1 MERGLDMREIW
12 VEAPRMEGNREMA
25 RELGVSPLAV
35 RMIRN
40 RAGMS
45 EGEVREF
52 LFGGM
57 EGLSDPFLMKGMREA
72 VALLRGKRDE
82 GAAVRIIGDYD
93 IDGVNATHVLLT
105 GLTRIGAKVD
115 TVIPDR
121 MKDGYGVNENLIRKA
136 AAEGIDTIVTCDNGI
151 AAAAEIGLAKEL
163 GMTVVVTD
171 HHEVPFREENGER
184 VWILPPADVIV
195 NPKQADCGYPFKML
209 CGAAVAWR
217 LVEALYAEEGISREE
232 VFDLAEFAAV
242 ATVGDIMELR
252 GENRIL
258 VRYGLKRLEQTKNL
272 GYRALIGANGLE
284 GKRLTA
290 YHIGFVI
297 GPCINASGRLDT
309 AKRALNLLGAKNRG
323 EAEKLAGDLKAL
335 NDSRKALTIKGTEE
349 ARRQIE
355 ETELKGNRVLVV
367 YLPECHESL
376 AGIIA
381 GRIRELYYRP
391 CFILTDGEEGVKG
404 SGRSI
409 EGYHM
414 FEEMTKVGELF
425 TKFGGHPMAAG
436 LSMKKENVEE
446 LRRRLNENCVLTE
459 EDLVPRKYYDAV
471 LPIQYVG
478 EPLIREL
485 EILEPFG
492 KGNEKPF
499 FAAGN
504 LIVRSA
510 RILGK
515 NRNVLKVILED
526 DGGKRMEAVSFGD
539 VVGDLEYI
547 EGKERVSVLYYPE
560 MNEYM
565 GKRTVQL
572 VVEAYR

>member
-1 MERGLDMREIW
+1 MERRADMREIW

-72 VALLRGKRDE
+72 VALLRGKRDA

-151 AAAAEIGLAKEL
+151 AAAEEIGLAKEL

-309 AKRALNLLGAKNRG
+309 AKRALNLLGAKSRG

-335 NDSRKALTIKGTEE
+335 NDSRKALTVKGTEE

-355 ETELKGNRVLVV
+355 ETELKGDRVLVV

-404 SGRSI
+404 SGRSV

-436 LSMKKENVEE
+436 LSMKKENVGE

-478 EPLIREL
+478 EVLLGEL
-485 EILEPFG
+485 ELLEPFG
-492 KGNEKPF
+492 KGNEKPLL
-499 FAAGN
+499 AAGN

-515 NRNVLKVILED
+515 NGNVLKVILED
-526 DGGKRMEAVSFGD
+526 DDGKRMEAVSFGD
-539 VVGDLEYI
+539 VLGDLEYI

>member
-57 EGLSDPFLMKGMREA
+57 EELSDPFLMKGMREA

-151 AAAAEIGLAKEL
+151 AAAEEIGLAKEL

-171 HHEVPFREENGER
+171 HHEIPFQEENGER

-309 AKRALNLLGAKNRG
+309 AKRALNLLGAKSRG

-335 NDSRKALTIKGTEE
+335 NDSRKALTVKGTEE

-355 ETELKGNRVLVV
+355 ETELKGDRVLVV

-436 LSMKKENVEE
+436 LSMKAENVEE
-446 LRRRLNENCVLTE
+446 LRRRLNENCALTK

-478 EPLIREL
+478 EALLGEL
-485 EILEPFG
+485 ELLEPFG

-515 NRNVLKVILED
+515 NGNVLKVILED
-526 DGGKRMEAVSFGD
+526 DDGKRMEAVSFGD

-565 GKRTVQL
+565 GRRTVQL

>member
-1 MERGLDMREIW
+1 M
-12 VEAPRMEGNREMA
+12 
-25 RELGVSPLAV
+25 
-35 RMIRN
+35 
-40 RAGMS
+40 
-45 EGEVREF
+45 
-52 LFGGM
+52 
-57 EGLSDPFLMKGMREA
+57 
-72 VALLRGKRDE
+72 
-82 GAAVRIIGDYD
+82 
-93 IDGVNATHVLLT
+93 
-105 GLTRIGAKVD
+105 
-115 TVIPDR
+115 
-121 MKDGYGVNENLIRKA
+121 
-136 AAEGIDTIVTCDNGI
+136 
-151 AAAAEIGLAKEL
+151 
-163 GMTVVVTD
+163 
-171 HHEVPFREENGER
+171 
-184 VWILPPADVIV
+184 
-195 NPKQADCGYPFKML
+195 
-209 CGAAVAWR
+209 
-217 LVEALYAEEGISREE
+217 
-232 VFDLAEFAAV
+232 
-242 ATVGDIMELR
+242 
-252 GENRIL
+252 
-258 VRYGLKRLEQTKNL
+258 
-272 GYRALIGANGLE
+272 
-284 GKRLTA
+284 
-290 YHIGFVI
+290 I

-309 AKRALNLLGAKNRG
+309 AKRALNLLGAKSRG

-335 NDSRKALTIKGTEE
+335 NDSRKALTVKGTEE

-355 ETELKGNRVLVV
+355 ETELKGDRVLVV

-515 NRNVLKVILED
+515 NGNVLKVILED
-526 DGGKRMEAVSFGD
+526 DDGKRMEAVSFGD

-565 GKRTVQL
+565 GRRTVQL

>member
-1 MERGLDMREIW
+1 
-12 VEAPRMEGNREMA
+12 MEGNREMA

-35 RMIRN
+35 RMVRN

-57 EGLSDPFLMKGMREA
+57 EELSDPFLMKGMREA

-136 AAEGIDTIVTCDNGI
+136 AKEGIDTIVTCDNGI
-151 AAAAEIGLAKEL
+151 AAAEEIGLAKEL

-217 LVEALYAEEGISREE
+217 LVEALYAEEGISRKE
-232 VFDLAEFAAV
+232 VFELAEFAAV

-309 AKRALNLLGAKNRG
+309 AKRALNLLGAKSRG

-335 NDSRKALTIKGTEE
+335 NDSRKALTVKGTEE

-355 ETELKGNRVLVV
+355 ETELKGDRVLVV

-526 DGGKRMEAVSFGD
+526 DDGKRMEAVSFGD

>member
-57 EGLSDPFLMKGMREA
+57 EELSDPFLMKGMREA

-136 AAEGIDTIVTCDNGI
+136 AKEGIDTIVTCDNGI
-151 AAAAEIGLAKEL
+151 AAAEEIGLAKEL

-184 VWILPPADVIV
+184 VWVLPPADVIV

-232 VFDLAEFAAV
+232 VFELAEFAAV

-355 ETELKGNRVLVV
+355 ETELKGDRVLVV

-485 EILEPFG
+485 ELLEPFG

-547 EGKERVSVLYYPE
+547 EGKERVFVLYYPE

>member
-57 EGLSDPFLMKGMREA
+57 EELSDPFLMKGMREA

-151 AAAAEIGLAKEL
+151 AAAEEIGLAKEL

-171 HHEVPFREENGER
+171 HHEVPFQEENEER

-335 NDSRKALTIKGTEE
+335 NDSRKALTVKGTEE

-355 ETELKGNRVLVV
+355 ETELKGDRVLVV

-504 LIVRSA
+504 LIVLSA

-526 DGGKRMEAVSFGD
+526 DDGKRMEAVSFGD

>member
-25 RELGVSPLAV
+25 WELGVSPLAV

-57 EGLSDPFLMKGMREA
+57 EELSDPFLMKGMREA

-136 AAEGIDTIVTCDNGI
+136 AKEGIDTIVTCDNGI
-151 AAAAEIGLAKEL
+151 AAAEEIGLAKEL

-232 VFDLAEFAAV
+232 VFELAEFAAV

-309 AKRALNLLGAKNRG
+309 AKRALNLLGAKSRG

-335 NDSRKALTIKGTEE
+335 NDSRKALTVKGTEE

-355 ETELKGNRVLVV
+355 ETELKGDRVLVV

-515 NRNVLKVILED
+515 NGNVLKVILED
-526 DGGKRMEAVSFGD
+526 DDGKRMEAVSFGD

>member
-12 VEAPRMEGNREMA
+12 VEAPRMEGNGEMA

-45 EGEVREF
+45 KGEVREF

-136 AAEGIDTIVTCDNGI
+136 AKEGIDTIVTCDNGI
-151 AAAAEIGLAKEL
+151 AAAEEIGLAKEL

-184 VWILPPADVIV
+184 VWVLPPADVIV

-217 LVEALYAEEGISREE
+217 LVEALYAEEWISREE
-232 VFDLAEFAAV
+232 VFELAEFAAV

-309 AKRALNLLGAKNRG
+309 AKRALNLVGAKNRG

-355 ETELKGNRVLVV
+355 ETELKGDRVLVV

-485 EILEPFG
+485 ELLEPFG

-526 DGGKRMEAVSFGD
+526 DDGKRMEAVSFGD
-539 VVGDLEYI
+539 VVGDLGYI

>member
-57 EGLSDPFLMKGMREA
+57 EGLSDPFLMKGIREA

-232 VFDLAEFAAV
+232 VFELAEFAAV

-309 AKRALNLLGAKNRG
+309 AKRALNLLGAKSRG

-335 NDSRKALTIKGTEE
+335 NDSRKALTVKGTEE

-355 ETELKGNRVLVV
+355 ETELKGDRVLVV

>member
-25 RELGVSPLAV
+25 WELGVSPLAV

-57 EGLSDPFLMKGMREA
+57 EELSDPFLMKGMREA
-72 VALLRGKRDE
+72 VALLRRKRDE

-136 AAEGIDTIVTCDNGI
+136 AKEGIDTIVTCDNGI
-151 AAAAEIGLAKEL
+151 AAAEEIGLAKEL

-232 VFDLAEFAAV
+232 VFELAEFAAV

-309 AKRALNLLGAKNRG
+309 AKRALNLLGAKSRG

-335 NDSRKALTIKGTEE
+335 NDSRKALTVKGTEE

-355 ETELKGNRVLVV
+355 ETELKGDRVLVV

-515 NRNVLKVILED
+515 NGNVLKVILED
-526 DGGKRMEAVSFGD
+526 DDGKRMEAVSFGD

>member
-151 AAAAEIGLAKEL
+151 AAAEEIGLAKEL

-232 VFDLAEFAAV
+232 VFELAEFAAV

-309 AKRALNLLGAKNRG
+309 AKRALNLLGAKSRG

-335 NDSRKALTIKGTEE
+335 NDSRKALTVKGTEE

-355 ETELKGNRVLVV
+355 ETELKGDRVLVV

-459 EDLVPRKYYDAV
+459 EDLVPRKFYDAV

-515 NRNVLKVILED
+515 NGNVLKVILED

-539 VVGDLEYI
+539 VLGDLEYI

-565 GKRTVQL
+565 GRRTVQL